1 MIEQDVFAEFP
12 EFKPGTVW
20 LTGAGPGDLG
30 LLTLHALHAIKAAD
44 VIIYD
49 ALVGQA
55 ILDLA
60 PPLAE
65 MVYAGKRGGKPS
77 AKQPNITD
85 RIIAEARASKRVL
98 RLKGGDPYIFGRGGE
113 EALALVEAGVEFRV
127 IPGVTAAIA
136 GAAGA
141 GIPMTHR
148 AANSSVTFVTGHG
161 ATGEVPTAMD
171 WDAISKASPVL
182 VFYMAMKHLGK
193 ICARLIEC
201 GRSGAEPVAV
211 IANATLASE
220 QVLITKLAT
229 AVRDVES
236 AGIGPPAVVVV
247 GPVVD
252 LAAVLAPDRSRPAD

>member
-1 MIEQDVFAEFP
+1 MIEQTVFSEFP

-30 LLTLHALHAIKAAD
+30 LLTLYALHAIKAAD

-49 ALVGQA
+49 ALVGPA
-55 ILDLA
+55 VLALA
-60 PPLAE
+60 PPLTE

-77 AKQPNITD
+77 VKQPNISD
-85 RIIAEARASKRVL
+85 RIIAEARAGKRVL

-113 EALALVEAGVEFRV
+113 EALALVEAGVKFRV
-127 IPGVTAAIA
+127 IPGVTAAVA
-136 GAAGA
+136 GAASA

-148 AANSSVTFVTGHG
+148 AANSSVTFITGHG
-161 ATGEVPTAMD
+161 ATGDVPTTMD
-171 WDAISKASPVL
+171 WEAISRASPVL
-182 VFYMAMKHLGK
+182 VFYMAMKHLGE
-193 ICARLIEC
+193 ICACLIEN
-201 GRSGAEPVAV
+201 GRPGAEPVAV

-229 AVRDVES
+229 AVRDVEH

-252 LAAVLAPDRSRPAD
+252 LAAVLAPTHSLRLD